1 MCNHNKVTIY
11 SRQTS
16 AATRYEPAEYSQ
28 WAQCNEC
35 GEVLD
40 LSDVPAG
47 ADEREGDAEYWDV
60 PEWDDA
66 L

>member
-11 SRQTS
+11 SRQI
-16 AATRYEPAEYSQ
+16 APVTRYEPAEYRQ

-40 LSDVPAG
+40 LSDVS
-47 ADEREGDAEYWDV
+47 ADAEAREGDAEYWDV
-60 PEWDDA
+60 PERDDA